1 MRQPLVFVTSILL
14 LGMAARSS
22 PQHHD
27 HAAAAQQAEQQPEA
41 HQHASEAMAG
51 AGGHLQHGAHLKMT
65 SRRPAS
71 PDDARRADAIVAGLT
86 ASLER
91 YKDYRVAIGDGFQ
104 PVLPQLP
111 LPEHHFT
118 SSRNAFVGAFTFDP
132 AKPTSLLYRKRGSG
146 YDLVGAMYTAPRWF
160 TEGQLHER
168 VPLSVAAWHAHV
180 NICLPPQ
187 GARPVDWSR
196 FGFRGSIASEAA
208 CREAEGRWFPQLFG
222 WMVHVYPYERT
233 PGKIWAH

>member
-1 MRQPLVFVTSILL
+1 MRRPVVLVVVILL
-14 LGMAARSS
+14 GVVTARAAT
-22 PQHHD
+22 QHD
-27 HAAAAQQAEQQPEA
+27 HAAAAEQQAET
-41 HQHASEAMAG
+41 HHHASEAMAG
-51 AGGHLQHGAHLKMT
+51 GGGRNDAHLRMT

-71 PDDARRADAIVAGLT
+71 PDDARRADAVVAALT

-118 SSRNAFVGAFTFDP
+118 NYRNGFVGAFTFDP
-132 AKPTSLLYRKRGSG
+132 VRPTSLLYRKRDNG
-146 YDLVGAMYTAPRWF
+146 YDLVGAMYTAPKWF
-160 TEGQLHER
+160 NEDQLHAR
-168 VPLSVAAWHAHV
+168 VPLSVATWHSHV

-187 GARPVDWSR
+187 GARQADWRR

-208 CREAEGRWFPQLFG
+208 CREAGGRWFPQLFG
-222 WMVHVYPYERT
+222 WMVHVYPYERA
-233 PGKIWAH
+233 PERIWAH